1 MKNAD
6 EHFGQAVLT
15 TNFLVNTFPTLARL
29 PDWLPWMDWK
39 RTAKEW
45 KNNKDYAVD
54 APFFW
59 AKSQIALPQHEPSMV
74 ESILEQTQRMG
85 LSPSEV
91 DDYTKEIA
99 AIMFAAG
106 IDTFYYYERF
116 ANVQEMSQTSNAILV
131 FFMAMILLPKT
142 QQKAQAEIDTMIGSE
157 RLPEMEDRPRLVY
170 VERMVRE
177 VLRWRPITPIA
188 VPHACYQD
196 NEYKGYRIPKGAIV
210 IGNTW
215 AMSHNPLIYKDPD
228 TFNPDRFLDPSVQP
242 APSFGFGRRMCPGLH
257 FAQSSLFIFIASILA
272 TFNIEMAKDEHGNN
286 VPPADE
292 CEPNLLY
299 HPTPFKLKLTPR
311 SSAHEQLI
319 HAGA

>member
-1 MKNAD
+1 MRTKGPDDPIVLSIKNAD

-15 TNFLVNTFPTLARL
+15 TNFLVNTFPVLARL
-29 PDWLPWMDWK
+29 PDWLPWMEWK
-39 RTAKEW
+39 RAAKEW
-45 KNNKDYAVD
+45 KNNKDFAVD

-59 AKSQIALPQHEPSMV
+59 AKSQIALPEHEPSIV

-85 LSPSEV
+85 LSPSEA

-99 AIMFAAG
+99 AIMLAAG
-106 IDTFYYYERF
+106 IDT
-116 ANVQEMSQTSNAILV
+116 TSNAILI
-131 FFMAMILLPKT
+131 FFMAMILFPKT
-142 QQKAQAEIDTMIGSE
+142 QQKAQAEIDTIVGSE

-170 VERMVRE
+170 VGRMVQE

-196 NEYKGYRIPKGAIV
+196 NEYKGYQIPKGAIV

-215 AMSHNPLIYKDPD
+215 AMSHNPLIYRDPD
-228 TFNPDRFLDPSVQP
+228 TFNPDRFLDPLVQP
-242 APSFGFGRRMCPGLH
+242 APSFGFGRRMCPGLR
-257 FAQSSLFIFIASILA
+257 FAQSSLFIFIVSILA
-272 TFNIEMAKDEHGNN
+272 TFNIEMAKDERGND
-286 VPPADE
+286 VVPADE

-311 SSAHEQLI
+311 SSTHEELI
-319 HAGA
+319 RAGA